1 MFVAGI
7 YVRDEA
13 ILELARLV
21 DDPELAARLDEN
33 YSRGTK
39 VLALTP
45 NARRSSRRSKTRRRT
60 SQSSAVCC
68 SGSLLG

>member
-1 MFVAGI
+1 VFVAGI
-7 YVRDEA
+7 YVRDKA

-21 DDPELAARLDEN
+21 DDPDLATRLDEN

-68 SGSLLG
+68 SGSLFG